1 MRGAILF
8 VVLCRCLIAQDTAGI
23 EGVAIDAVTQQPMA
37 GVHLTL
43 MLIRGDE
50 KYGAISGRDGHFSIT
65 GMAPA
70 IYSLRAQ
77 RNGYVHILSVNVTL
91 RPGQHVTGLTVEMT
105 PHAVI
110 EGHVFDENGDPVQE
124 VEVSARP
131 AVSGSPESKVA
142 MVMDDRTDDR
152 GHFRI
157 ALPPGKF
164 HVTTSEARYSMRDDS
179 LGPLVYGAT
188 LYPTPIEVAAGQ
200 NATGID
206 IHLARTRG
214 MTIIGTIT
222 GMLENTESPTVLVFF
237 HDEGGPQ
244 VSVEWVAGADGK
256 FTSHG
261 LTPGHYRLVAKQQS
275 EDTLVQSAPV
285 DVEPVSGGEARVSL
299 AMVRG
304 GAVSGTL
311 EIESDPPKIAAAER
325 LTVRL
330 ESSIQTK
337 GAEAGPDGAFRIEP
351 MFPEKLQVRV
361 LPLPE
366 NAFIKSVQVN
376 GVEAKDGV
384 IDLSGGVGEARIKVT
399 LSRNGGQ
406 VEGSVLSEDGAPLA
420 YVALAATMDD
430 IDRNVIKAVAAGEKF
445 RYTGLRP
452 GKYRLMAIDPRKSS
466 ASTKDFEALF
476 PNAPEFEIGEGDRI
490 AKDIA
495 VTSAEKPGAK
505 P

>member
-1 MRGAILF
+1 MRSAILVMF
-8 VVLCRCLIAQDTAGI
+8 FCRCLIAQDAAGI
-23 EGVAIDAVTQQPMA
+23 EGVATDAVTHQAMP
-37 GVHLTL
+37 GVHVTL
-43 MLIRGDE
+43 RLIRGDE
-50 KYGAISGRDGHFSIT
+50 KYGAISGRDGHFSIR
-65 GMAPA
+65 GMTPA
-70 IYSLRAQ
+70 LYSLRAQ
-77 RNGYVHILSVNVTL
+77 RSGYIHMPVANMTL
-91 RPGQHVTGLTVEMT
+91 KPGENVTGLTVEMT

-110 EGHVFDENGDPVQE
+110 EGHVFDENGDPVQN
-124 VEVSARP
+124 VEVAAIP

-142 MVMDDRTDDR
+142 MVMSDRTDDR
-152 GHFRI
+152 GHFRL

-164 HVTTSEARYSMRDDS
+164 QVTTQEARYSMRGDS

-188 LYPTPIEVAAGQ
+188 LYPTPIEVAAGH
-200 NATGID
+200 NVTGID

-214 MTIIGTIT
+214 MTISGTIT
-222 GMLENTESPTVLVFF
+222 GMLENTESPWVVVL
-237 HDEGGPQ
+237 GPQ
-244 VSVEWVAGADGK
+244 FSVEWVAQANGK
-256 FTSHG
+256 FAGRG

-275 EDTLVQSAPV
+275 EDTMVQSAPV

-311 EIESDPPKIAAAER
+311 EIEGDPPKETATER

-330 ESSIQTK
+330 ESSIQTR

-351 MFPEKLQVRV
+351 VFPEKLQVRV
-361 LPLPE
+361 IPLPE
-366 NAFIKSVQVN
+366 NAFIKSAELN

-406 VEGSVLSEDGAPLA
+406 VEGSVISESPLA
-420 YVALAATMDD
+420 YVALAARVDD
-430 IDRNVIKAVAAGEKF
+430 IDRDVIKAVAAGEKF
-445 RYTGLRP
+445 RYKGLRP

-466 ASTKDFEALF
+466 AHLEDFEALF

-490 AKDIA
+490 VRD
-495 VTSAEKPGAK
+495 AK